1 MLSPIGTNFLSSLDH
16 SDSNTY
22 PFQHWL
28 LNRVLPEC
36 TCAAVDALPV
46 SVPAIADTLGRRET
60 HNSSRLFFG
69 ATQLA
74 AYTVCREVA
83 SALQNNAVVRQIEA
97 LCDVALGGSFLRIE
111 YCLDTDGFWLE
122 PHTDIGAK
130 LFTMLIYLSDDPGS
144 EGWGTDLL
152 DGPDT
157 LVTTMPYQRN
167 FGCIFI
173 PSERQLA
180 WLSSPPDRRRA
191 TLADREL
198 RQAGVAFPARAGVSR
213 QGGAERRWRRLAGQS
228 RFASRRGGVIVEQD
242 PVRRAVQVVVLARPQ
257 RPQEKPQAAGSNR
270 QADHQQIQMI
280 VIASHSCAD
289 AGCWPSPAA
298 TNSTSPPPPATASPS
313 RQPPAAP

>member
-130 LFTMLIYLSDDPGS
+130 LFTMLIYLSADPGS

-173 PSERQLA
+173 PSERS
-180 WLSSPPDRRRA
+180 WHGFHRRPI
-191 TLADREL
+191 
-198 RQAGVAFPARAGVSR
+198 AGVRRSLIVNYVRPEWRARHELAFPDKAVLSGDGV
-213 QGGAERRWRRLAGQS
+213 G
-228 RFASRRGGVIVEQD
+228 
-242 PVRRAVQVVVLARPQ
+242 
-257 RPQEKPQAAGSNR
+257 
-270 QADHQQIQMI
+270 
-280 VIASHSCAD
+280 
-289 AGCWPSPAA
+289 
-298 TNSTSPPPPATASPS
+298 
-313 RQPPAAP
+313 